1 MKQTKGYALHYIQ
14 DIPYLLPYGQTV
26 AEHRRGMK
34 LNESGVF
41 LWHALE
47 QPITRDELLDAFA
60 LEYEAM
66 PDELPMLAQDM
77 DQFLHELFVWGM
89 VDEVAN
95 DISAPEYPAINLNI
109 AGIPICLHAPAAIL
123 SDAFTPY
130 YSLPPSGEADL
141 TIWVTIPN
149 APSTTSTGGTLIV
162 YTDEL
167 VVSRHEKYD
176 CLLFP
181 QAKQIQEV
189 RLQRDGKRA
198 YIYCH
203 LPYRDCLT
211 EDLFHVIR
219 LLFLYRAQKKN
230 FFAVHSASIFYQGK
244 AWLFS
249 GSSGTGKSTHT
260 NLWAK
265 EFSTPI
271 INGDINLITVENGHP
286 VVYGTPWCGTS
297 GIADSGRYPLGGIIL
312 LSQAQENHCISLPA
326 DEQVLGIMQRMIS
339 PAWTK
344 DMVACNIR
352 FAECIAQNILVT
364 RLCCTKQAEAAT
376 YMKSEIDT
384 YLRRKL

>member
-47 QPITRDELLDAFA
+47 QSVTRDELLHAFA
-60 LEYEAM
+60 LEYEAS
-66 PDELPMLAQDM
+66 PDELPILAQDM
-77 DQFLHELFVWGM
+77 DQFLHKLSVWGM
-89 VDEVAN
+89 LDDCSNVVA
-95 DISAPEYPAINLNI
+95 APKYPATNLNI
-109 AGIPICLHAPAAIL
+109 AGISICLYAPADVI
-123 SDAFTPY
+123 SDAFTPFHV
-130 YSLPPSGEADL
+130 LHPSQKADL
-141 TIWVTIPN
+141 TIWVTDTN
-149 APSTTSTGGTLIV
+149 GPSTISTDGTLIV

-167 VVSRHEKYD
+167 VVSRHENYD
-176 CLLFP
+176 SLLFP

-189 RLQRDGKRA
+189 RIQRDGKQA
-198 YIYCH
+198 YIDCL

-265 EFSTPI
+265 EFSTPV
-271 INGDINLITVENGHP
+271 INGDVNLITVEDGHP
-286 VVYGTPWCGTS
+286 VIYGTPWCGTS
-297 GIADSGRYPLGGIIL
+297 GISDSGRYPLGGIIL
-312 LSQAQENHCISLPA
+312 LSQAQENVCISLTA
-326 DEQVLGIMQRMIS
+326 DEQALGIMQRMIS
-339 PAWTK
+339 PAWTE

-352 FAECIAQNILVT
+352 FAECIAPHILVT
-364 RLCCTKQAEAAT
+364 RLCCTKQPEAAA

-384 YLRRKL
+384 YLRRTI